1 MKLSEIA
8 LENVKGY
15 LRVSDS
21 DEDTTIT
28 TILTSAKQY
37 ILSHTGL
44 TAEQADSYEDLCIAC
59 LCLCADAFDNRY
71 TAVKYD
77 KINPIVS
84 SILHMHSKNYL

>member
-8 LENVKGY
+8 LENVKEY

-44 TAEQADSYEDLCIAC
+44 TAEQANSYEDLCIAC
-59 LCLCADAFDNRY
+59 LCFCADMFDNRS
-71 TAVKYD
+71 VIVQSD
-77 KINPIVS
+77 KVNPIVS
-84 SILHMHSKNYL
+84 SILHLHAINYL